1 VPIAI
6 FIIKV
11 LQYFSYRKFIQFAA
25 AILISISWIGQ
36 GHTVIMRN
44 DLFHHPLLLW
54 KDNTAK
60 APGFSRTHNNLGM
73 AYWELGRYDEALSE
87 YKAALI
93 APRYQNKSMLSM
105 SRYNMGLYH
114 LYVSHDP
121 GKARE
126 FFEQAIRINREHEMS
141 RPNLVMALIRL
152 GEDGRAME
160 QVEAA
165 LNLWPKM
172 PELQSLY
179 SLILLRKGEIQQ
191 ALRVASRAFSYNPEM
206 IDLQVVIGECHRRLG
221 NYTAARKHW
230 QAVLRQRPRNEEAAF
245 ALLFISDCLK
255 DKSGLSSA
263 AIHLLQIKGDRSWDT
278 FFRAYHKKTVIRAFP
293 DGQIKLIPLIR
304 RGVDQSMN
312 SED

>member
-1 VPIAI
+1 
-6 FIIKV
+6 
-11 LQYFSYRKFIQFAA
+11 
-25 AILISISWIGQ
+25 
-36 GHTVIMRN
+36 
-44 DLFHHPLLLW
+44 
-54 KDNTAK
+54 
-60 APGFSRTHNNLGM
+60 
-73 AYWELGRYDEALSE
+73 
-87 YKAALI
+87 
-93 APRYQNKSMLSM
+93 
-105 SRYNMGLYH
+105 
-114 LYVSHDP
+114 
-121 GKARE
+121 
-126 FFEQAIRINREHEMS
+126 
-141 RPNLVMALIRL
+141 
-152 GEDGRAME
+152 
-160 QVEAA
+160 
-165 LNLWPKM
+165 M